1 MYWMN
6 QSIYLLH
13 TFMYD
18 RFYIFSEVTVPPR
31 HFFVEK
37 LARCFAVK
45 KWAPLGHFT
54 LIMDGPKH
62 TQKMQSTT
70 FSALTFTLIPRGDA
84 SGPLVYSGWVVM
96 LTITGG
102 LEQSCALST
111 NLLPRRDTK

>member
-37 LARCFAVK
+37 LARCFAVE
-45 KWAPLGHFT
+45 KWAPFHHFT
-54 LIMDGPKH
+54 LNNNMDKKI
-62 TQKMQSTT
+62 QKMQLANIFRFNPSKRRQWT
-70 FSALTFTLIPRGDA
+70 FPGIFWLGCNAHNH
-84 SGPLVYSGWVVM
+84 
-96 LTITGG
+96 GG
-102 LEQSCALST
+102 TRAKLH
-111 NLLPRRDTK
+111 

>member
-37 LARCFAVK
+37 LARCFAVNK
-45 KWAPLGHFT
+45 QIVGTNKSFQAYYEPQ
-54 LIMDGPKH
+54 KH
-62 TQKMQSTT
+62 PKMQ
-70 FSALTFTLIPRGDA
+70 LTSF
-84 SGPLVYSGWVVM
+84 
-96 LTITGG
+96 
-102 LEQSCALST
+102 
-111 NLLPRRDTK
+111 